1 MAKAAS
7 ATRIGAFV
15 LGGLLLIVGGVIAFG
30 SGAFLRTAAERSAV
44 FGESLQGLQIGA
56 PVTYNGVPVGEV
68 TRIGAVIGTDKDS
81 INNGVL
87 FRLHGGSV
95 TIADDS
101 LVGSGAIVDALEA
114 QGLRVQLGIQSFVT
128 GALYLRLVFAP
139 DVEAYPAPETFFG
152 RPTMPAVP
160 SDMARFGAL
169 ANTLGQDLP
178 SLVGRIGALTDAVQ
192 ALVDKDNRAR
202 LAETLANFAALS
214 TDLKAAVPAVSAAVA
229 DAGAAAGDLAA
240 VARRLDAMVAESAG
254 KVSATLDGLSGAGA
268 AIDSLG
274 KAGAAIAAAAGRVDA
289 MVTENRRGLREFT
302 GEGLAE
308 IRALA
313 VQAQA
318 MTRSVDRL
326 ARRLDSEGAGF
337 LLRREVVQE
346 YEPRAG
352 RPR

>member
-1 MAKAAS
+1 MAKTAS

-15 LGGLLLIVGGVIAFG
+15 LGGLLLIVAGVVAFG
-30 SGAFLRTAAERSAV
+30 SGALFRTATERSAV

-56 PVTYNGVPVGEV
+56 PVTYNGVPVGDV
-68 TRIGAVIGTDKDS
+68 TRIGAVVGADKDS
-81 INNGVL
+81 ISNGVV

-95 TIADDS
+95 TLQDPA
-101 LVGSGAIVDALEA
+101 LVGSGAIVEALEA

-139 DVEAYPAPETFFG
+139 EIEPYPAPETFFG
-152 RPTMPAVP
+152 RQTMPAVP

-178 SLVGRIGALTDAVQ
+178 TLVGRIGALTDAVQ
-192 ALVDKDNRAR
+192 GLVDDDNRAR
-202 LAETLANFAALS
+202 LAETLSNFADLSAALK
-214 TDLKAAVPAVSAAVA
+214 DAVPTMTAAVA
-229 DAGAAAGDLAA
+229 DAGAAAGDFAA
-240 VARRLDAMVAESAG
+240 VARRLDGLVAETG
-254 KVSATLDGLSGAGA
+254 PKVATALDGLAGAGA

-289 MVTENRRGLREFT
+289 MVAENRRGLRDFT

-337 LLRREVVQE
+337 LLRRETVEE
-346 YEPRAG
+346 YEPRAA

>member
-1 MAKAAS
+1 MAKTAS

-30 SGAFLRTAAERSAV
+30 SGAFFRAAAERSAV
-44 FGESLQGLQIGA
+44 FGESLQGLQVGA
-56 PVTYNGVPVGEV
+56 PVTYNGVPVGDV
-68 TRIGAVIGTDKDS
+68 TRIGAVIGTDKES
-81 INNGVL
+81 INNGVV

-101 LVGSGAIVDALEA
+101 VVGSGAIVDALEA

-139 DVEAYPAPETFFG
+139 DAEPYPAPESFFG

-178 SLVGRIGALTDAVQ
+178 TLVGRIGALTDAVQ
-192 ALVDKDNRAR
+192 SLVDDDNRAR
-202 LAETLANFAALS
+202 LAETLENFAALS
-214 TDLKAAVPAVSAAVA
+214 AELKGAVPAMTAAVA
-229 DAGAAAGDLAA
+229 DAGDAANDFAA
-240 VARRLDAMVAESAG
+240 VARRLDAMVADNAG
-254 KVSATLDGLSGAGA
+254 KVSATLDGLSGVGA
-268 AIDSLG
+268 AVENLG
-274 KAGAAIAAAAGRVDA
+274 RAGAAIAAAAGRVDA
-289 MVTENRRGLREFT
+289 MVAENRRGLREFT

-318 MTRSVDRL
+318 MARSVDRL
-326 ARRLDSEGAGF
+326 AGRLNSEGAGF